1 MSTGPWV
8 WPGHMVATFQPSK
21 IFTQIKHSSRILSG
35 PRRVARG
42 RHHKPYHPLL
52 VHLLGHL
59 LSLTHSAP
67 SRAEHSLRWADARTE
82 IGFTT
87 FTVLFHP
94 SCFPLPSSHA
104 ASPCCELRNRNQ
116 KLAQINKMRTSLH
129 TSTRFYEYIQQAS
142 CKMCLR

>member
-8 WPGHMVATFQPSK
+8 WPSHTVATFQPST
-21 IFTQIKHSSRILSG
+21 IFTQIKHSGRILSG

-42 RHHKPYHPLL
+42 RHHKPYRSS
-52 VHLLGHL
+52 LG
-59 LSLTHSAP
+59 SSPRPSALTHSSP
-67 SRAEHSLRWADARTE
+67 SRAEHTLRWADARTE

-94 SCFPLPSSHA
+94 SCFPLPASHT
-104 ASPCCELRNRNQ
+104 ASPCCELHNRNQ

-129 TSTRFYEYIQQAS
+129 SSTRFYEYIQQAS
-142 CKMCLR
+142 CEMCLR